1 MTGAV
6 TDACRIG
13 EVIPVMT
20 CTECCHA
27 RKEMQIRGDREQES
41 PMVRSQPVL
50 MALARSSS
58 LLEKDDRSRARLG
71 GLGTC
76 LI

>member
-1 MTGAV
+1 
-6 TDACRIG
+6 
-13 EVIPVMT
+13 
-20 CTECCHA
+20 
-27 RKEMQIRGDREQES
+27 
-41 PMVRSQPVL
+41 MVRSQPVL